1 MEKVSIIVPIYGVEL
16 YIEKCVRSIMS
27 QNYENIEIILVDD
40 GSKDNSGEIIDR
52 LAKEDQRIKVIHK
65 ANAGVSAARNSG
77 LAVATGKY
85 ILFVDGDDYI
95 DTTYTEYF
103 VRLIVENNADMVF
116 SYNWYRDSD
125 FSSRHIDKKDEV
137 IAISGECAM
146 EEMYLNKIG
155 VAVWN
160 KIYKKE
166 LLDEY
171 AIKFN
176 EEFWFA
182 EGMTFNIEIFQ
193 RARKIVAA
201 RCQLYH
207 QVYNPESAV
216 RKFNLKSWECGRKA
230 MRYQKETWIIHNSK
244 IENAWRYH
252 YREYNKSIILG
263 IIGSNEQNEYR
274 DVLNECICQ
283 MHKNIWY
290 PLVVNIPI
298 KDKISSILF
307 SLFPT
312 YMAQR
317 RIKLK

>member
-1 MEKVSIIVPIYGVEL
+1 
-16 YIEKCVRSIMS
+16 
-27 QNYENIEIILVDD
+27 
-40 GSKDNSGEIIDR
+40 
-52 LAKEDQRIKVIHK
+52 
-65 ANAGVSAARNSG
+65 
-77 LAVATGKY
+77 
-85 ILFVDGDDYI
+85 
-95 DTTYTEYF
+95 
-103 VRLIVENNADMVF
+103 
-116 SYNWYRDSD
+116 
-125 FSSRHIDKKDEV
+125 
-137 IAISGECAM
+137 
-146 EEMYLNKIG
+146 
-155 VAVWN
+155 
-160 KIYKKE
+160 
-166 LLDEY
+166 
-171 AIKFN
+171 
-176 EEFWFA
+176 
-182 EGMTFNIEIFQ
+182 MTFNIEIFQ
-193 RARKIVAA
+193 RARKIVAT